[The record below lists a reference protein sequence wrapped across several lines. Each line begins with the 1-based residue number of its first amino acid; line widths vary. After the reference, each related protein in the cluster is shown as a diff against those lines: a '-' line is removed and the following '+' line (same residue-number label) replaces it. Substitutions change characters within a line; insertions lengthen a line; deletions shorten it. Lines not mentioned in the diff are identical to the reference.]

1 MAFLKETSL
10 SDDGYCFA
18 CGLYNPHGLHM
29 RVRLEGGRARC
40 RTSLPPHFQGW
51 VDIAHGG
58 VVATLLDE
66 VMAYAV
72 LFYVGQGLTTRME
85 TTFRRP
91 VPLQR
96 ELEVTG
102 WVEEHRGRRVRA
114 AARLELAGG
123 GVLLAEARAH
133 WLVKLDARG
142 RPVPAEPPA
151 SAQVC
156 DPGLQQPLG
165 GGK

>member
-1 MAFLKETSL
+1 MAFLKETRL

-29 RVRLEGGRARC
+29 RVRLEEGQARC
-40 RTSLPPHFQGW
+40 RLSLPPHFQGW

-58 VVATLLDE
+58 VVSTLLDE
-66 VMAYAV
+66 IMAYAV

-102 WVEEHRGRRVRA
+102 WVEEHRGRMARA
-114 AARLELAGG
+114 AARLELADQGL
-123 GVLLAEARAH
+123 LLAEAQAR

-142 RPVPAEPPA
+142 RPVPAELPA

-156 DPGLQQPLG
+156 DPALQRRLG
-165 GGK
+165 